1 MAGKILSALV
11 VAEGEME
18 IYSEFDIPKISDD
31 DGLLKVEMVRVFGC
45 SSSKLGNTQPYC
57 REG

>member
-31 DGLLKVEMVRVFGC
+31 DGLLKVEMVRVMMW
-45 SSSKLGNTQPYC
+45 
-57 REG
+57 